1 MSSLPNG
8 RRPSLCVK
16 EKSGTSCFSLRRPWI
31 RTWYRRRSQIRQIA
45 RLQSG
50 NGTMYC
56 SSGSTTQRLSLDLIH
71 SMPLDPSSH
80 CQGIRVLCPFMLLDT
95 HWRHTRKRR
104 TPIHDDLIS
113 VECKQQW
120 PEFATADSDEFLLCW
135 LLLVFAP
142 SSCARTLVV

>member
-1 MSSLPNG
+1 MQLEQGMSYNVTYFVEYMNTYADILYAYGAYVHGSQY
-8 RRPSLCVK
+8 S
-16 EKSGTSCFSLRRPWI
+16 S
-31 RTWYRRRSQIRQIA
+31 RSQIRLIA

-80 CQGIRVLCPFMLLDT
+80 CPGIRVLCPFMLLDT

-104 TPIHDDLIS
+104 TPIQDDLIN
-113 VECKQQW
+113 VECRQQW
-120 PEFATADSDEFLLCW
+120 PELATDEDGL
-135 LLLVFAP
+135 
-142 SSCARTLVV
+142 